1 MAGAAEGADLAVVE
15 QMLYTNM
22 LFVSMEI
29 DVNLHIL
36 KKVIG
41 PMFRFCRSVYFCNR
55 NECLLDKV
63 PKHADTFDQI
73 KSFAGV
79 NLYRTRQ
86 FKVRISAA
94 EELFEP
100 GFFTDYAFAL
110 TTGKVPPSLTPKF
123 LIVNK
128 EWLDQRV
135 RRDSDS
141 SISTYPLLTSEDK
154 GEGESDITSINLNVT
169 QDDVSSSRNESLPDQ
184 QTASE
189 ASDVEAN
196 DPDTVVEPVNDSD
209 EASSTTSEEE
219 PEDTTLKKS
228 ENINTSEGLR
238 PPIPDVIPNV
248 CTPASPWRLPP
259 STDHTPIRRSRPPTP
274 TDPFRKPD
282 EQILL
287 VPPVPDRP
295 ETPVRVP
302 NPVVNQTPKQKKP
315 TTPARKTPLH
325 KPRYTPDHP
334 KQPTPSKLKPIPKSD
349 TKKPKELFTL
359 KTVKESL
366 REISN
371 FGYIP
376 PIIDNPIN
384 GKQDL
389 TG

>member
-55 NECLLDKV
+55 NECVLDIV
-63 PKHADTFDQI
+63 PKHADTLDQI

-110 TTGKVPPSLTPKF
+110 TTGKVPESLTPKF

-128 EWLDQRV
+128 EWLEQRV

-169 QDDVSSSRNESLPDQ
+169 QDDAASSRNESLSDQ
-184 QTASE
+184 QVASE
-189 ASDVEAN
+189 VSDIEVN
-196 DPDTVVEPVNDSD
+196 DPDTVVEPGNDSD
-209 EASSTTSEEE
+209 ESSSTSSGEE
-219 PEDTTLKKS
+219 PEDTTLKRS
-228 ENINTSEGLR
+228 ENPTTPEEHEQ
-238 PPIPDVIPNV
+238 PIQDVIPNV
-248 CTPASPWRLPP
+248 CTPASPWRFTSPIN
-259 STDHTPIRRSRPPTP
+259 TAHTLNRRSHPPTP
-274 TDPFRKPD
+274 TDPFQKPD
-282 EQILL
+282 ELL
-287 VPPVPDRP
+287 PSVPDRP
-295 ETPVRVP
+295 ETPVKVP
-302 NPVVNQTPKQKKP
+302 NPVVTQTPKHKIP
-315 TTPARKTPLH
+315 TTPARTTP
-325 KPRYTPDHP
+325 
-334 KQPTPSKLKPIPKSD
+334 
-349 TKKPKELFTL
+349 FA
-359 KTVKESL
+359 
-366 REISN
+366 
-371 FGYIP
+371 
-376 PIIDNPIN
+376 
-384 GKQDL
+384 
-389 TG
+389 